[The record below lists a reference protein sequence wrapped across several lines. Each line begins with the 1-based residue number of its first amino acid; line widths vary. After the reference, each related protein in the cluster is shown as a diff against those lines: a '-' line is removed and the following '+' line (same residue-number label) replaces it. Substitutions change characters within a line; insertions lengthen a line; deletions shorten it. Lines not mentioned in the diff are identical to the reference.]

1 MVSVSPRPLVE
12 NRLVLIAAAIFVGL
26 IAFGPT
32 PSFAQDGEQ
41 VSGAP
46 SGELH
51 RILIPKCLVACL
63 PSPFTPKGRDR
74 VRRRRRW

>member
-51 RILIPKCLVACL
+51 RILIMIVAGAL
-63 PSPFTPKGRDR
+63 TKRAAGRLGLR
-74 VRRRRRW
+74 NVGVMAA